1 MREIPS
7 DNKDSLIPG
16 QISIFDFEA
25 PDLKAEH
32 AEKPKTCSSLNIN
45 DNASMYTL
53 GQKESFLRLKAK
65 RNIERV
71 IWYCSGSLAIE
82 TAENKDI
89 ITHYINR
96 KGDEEFCFNKRSRVL
111 PMDKILYYDS
121 KIVIQVTYMQN
132 KRLRAL
138 LRKSTDEIKRVIRRK
153 GDFNIIVEKTD
164 NILSIL
170 PNGWVLEFESLSSV
184 NCSKDEVYINLKDRI
199 QKNG

>member
-7 DNKDSLIPG
+7 DNKIFLVPG
-16 QISIFDFEA
+16 QISIFNIQVS
-25 PDLKAEH
+25 DLKVGY
-32 AEKPKTCSSLNIN
+32 AEKQKICSSLNIN
-45 DNASMYTL
+45 DDACMYTL
-53 GQKESFLRLKAK
+53 DQKESFLRLKAK
-65 RNIERV
+65 QNIERV

-96 KGDEEFCFNKRSRVL
+96 RGDEEFCFNKRSRVL
-111 PMDKILYYDS
+111 PMDKILYYDP
-121 KIVIQVTYMQN
+121 KIVIQITYMQN

-153 GDFNIIVEKTD
+153 GDFSIIVEKTD

-184 NCSKDEVYINLKDRI
+184 SCNKDEVYINLKGRI